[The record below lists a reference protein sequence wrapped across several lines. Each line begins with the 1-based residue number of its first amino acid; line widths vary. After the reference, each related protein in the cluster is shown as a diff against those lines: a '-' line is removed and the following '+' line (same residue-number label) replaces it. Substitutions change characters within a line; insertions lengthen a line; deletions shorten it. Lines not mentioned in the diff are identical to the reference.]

1 MIEVRFHGRGGQGA
15 VVASNILAVACF
27 LEGKHV
33 QAFPAFGV
41 ERRGAPVEAYLRVDE
56 RKVLVRTNVYTP
68 DHVVVLDPTLIEVVD
83 VVRGLKPGGTVL
95 LNTDAAPESFE
106 RFRAFAVRTVD
117 ASRIALRRGLGSR
130 THPIVNTAI
139 LGAFARAT
147 GLVGLD
153 AVCDAIRQ
161 EVPSQQDANVAA
173 AREAY
178 ESVVVGSAPATTRPK
193 PRPGIA
199 GAPGEAP

>member
-1 MIEVRFHGRGGQGA
+1 
-15 VVASNILAVACF
+15 
-27 LEGKHV
+27 
-33 QAFPAFGV
+33 
-41 ERRGAPVEAYLRVDE
+41 
-56 RKVLVRTNVYTP
+56 
-68 DHVVVLDPTLIEVVD
+68 
-83 VVRGLKPGGTVL
+83 
-95 LNTDAAPESFE
+95 
-106 RFRAFAVRTVD
+106 VD

-147 GLVGLD
+147 GLVGRD

-161 EVPSQQDANVAA
+161 EVPSQQDANVEA

-193 PRPGIA
+193 PRPGVA